1 MKMKEKV
8 HHALLTSIDT
18 KIIEL
23 TKVLNETIEA
33 TSSDSKSSAGDKHE
47 TGVAMAQLE
56 QEKLSKQ
63 LNELLNQKNQI
74 KSLNPQLVHIKITK
88 GSLVKTNNGFYY
100 FSIGLGVLEVNDN
113 TIFALNPLAPL
124 GQSML
129 GKKAGDSII
138 FNTKNFEIRTVE

>member
-1 MKMKEKV
+1 
-8 HHALLTSIDT
+8 
-18 KIIEL
+18 
-23 TKVLNETIEA
+23 
-33 TSSDSKSSAGDKHE
+33 
-47 TGVAMAQLE
+47 MAQLE

-138 FNTKNFEIRTVE
+138 FNTKNFEIRHT

>member
-1 MKMKEKV
+1 MTLKQQVHRALISFIENKIKE
-8 HHALLTSIDT
+8 LNS
-18 KIIEL
+18 
-23 TKVLNETIEA
+23 VLNETIEA

-74 KSLNPQLVHIKITK
+74 KLLNPELVHNKIGN
-88 GSLVKTNNGFYY
+88 GSLVNTNNGLYY
-100 FSIGLGVLEVNDN
+100 FSIGIGVLEVNDN
-113 TIFALNPLAPL
+113 TIFSLNPLAPL

-129 GKKAGDSII
+129 GKKAGDSIL
-138 FNTKNFEIRTVE
+138 FNNRKFQILTIE